1 MAGTSGGGF
10 GSRRGDNNEERLR
23 KMVADHLR
31 ASELFAIDTR
41 TPEGLASL
49 TAILGQALQAGL
61 TATEAQREEEA
72 RKAAEA
78 KAVEK
83 KRKKDERATTGA
95 LSPRTLEKKRR
106 KDERDAIRKEKLDLK
121 KKEEERK
128 KLPLITLAEEGIP
141 TELAYT
147 RAKSTIRHI
156 VSTNFAQ
163 GVEWGTLSKAEQKRV
178 INQVKG
184 AFRNGGELDSQWIV
198 DKISNS
204 MSQARYHDRM
214 KIRTHLRDLNVYRN
228 LERPLQ
234 FSEDIWNA
242 FYQSEVQ
249 LKAARQ
255 LKEIIE
261 HLAKAKKARELGR
274 SDRDLKALEVKL
286 AECQSVVDEVGDPP
300 LKFLKAAERVKLVPP
315 TTHRLGQGGIPGLKA
330 AFYKRYKRKITAAEM
345 TMGQEHGKEHLFE
358 HVDAL
363 LASEGESESS
373 QGSSDE
379 EERGPSTTPSAT
391 ISSGPCSITSRNA
404 SFIGGKDK
412 EDREEEEEEEEEGQ
426 GDDDEREED
435 EQPPPPPENT
445 RKKHSRKKSKRGRKS
460 R

>member
-1 MAGTSGGGF
+1 MTGTSGGGF
-10 GSRRGDNNEERLR
+10 GSRGGDNNEERLR
-23 KMVADHLR
+23 KMVVDHLR

-61 TATEAQREEEA
+61 TAGEAQREEEA

-147 RAKSTIRHI
+147 GAKSTIRHI
-156 VSTNFAQ
+156 VSTNFAR

-178 INQVKG
+178 INQ
-184 AFRNGGELDSQWIV
+184 
-198 DKISNS
+198 
-204 MSQARYHDRM
+204 
-214 KIRTHLRDLNVYRN
+214 
-228 LERPLQ
+228 
-234 FSEDIWNA
+234 
-242 FYQSEVQ
+242 

-261 HLAKAKKARELGR
+261 QLAKAKKARELGR

-315 TTHRLGQGGIPGLKA
+315 TTHKLGQGGIPGLKA

-404 SFIGGKDK
+404 SFVGGKDK
-412 EDREEEEEEEEEGQ
+412 EDREEEEEEGQ